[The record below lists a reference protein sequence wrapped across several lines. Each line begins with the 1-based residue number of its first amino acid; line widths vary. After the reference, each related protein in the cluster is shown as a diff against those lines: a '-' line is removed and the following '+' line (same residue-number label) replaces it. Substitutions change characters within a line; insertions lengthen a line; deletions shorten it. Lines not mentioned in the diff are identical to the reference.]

1 MAITL
6 HPSAVTIHAVRTGYS
21 VAASDLPIP
30 LLHPTGR
37 DPAERE
43 LKYHKVSVRM
53 QSPMRKLLF
62 ASMALAAWTPLWA
75 EPPQKI
81 DVSNLPAAAKMIDE
95 VVVPVPSEVFNVLDK
110 LGKPHW
116 EDVLR
121 PTEKS
126 VVVPSEPA
134 HIALR
139 LGTVIA
145 EGFIAV
151 EAENTEEVKKIGSNV
166 QKLAKALNVEKQ
178 VEKHANAI
186 IAGANKKDWASVR
199 LELDNTL
206 RDVKDAMQRL
216 NSEPL
221 SQLISIGGWLRGT
234 EALATVVTSSY
245 SKDGAELLHQ
255 PVLLDYFERKLSAMP
270 AKHKRLPLVTEVQKG
285 VLEIRPMV
293 GIEDGSQISAKSVEA
308 VGGVAGRL
316 IKAINSKGNGN

>member
-1 MAITL
+1 
-6 HPSAVTIHAVRTGYS
+6 
-21 VAASDLPIP
+21 
-30 LLHPTGR
+30 
-37 DPAERE
+37 
-43 LKYHKVSVRM
+43 
-53 QSPMRKLLF
+53 
-62 ASMALAAWTPLWA
+62 MALVSAAPAWA

-110 LGKPHW
+110 LQKPRW

-121 PTEKS
+121 ATDKS
-126 VVVPSEPA
+126 VSVPSEGA
-134 HIALR
+134 HTALR

-199 LELDNTL
+199 QELDNTM
-206 RDVKDAMQRL
+206 RDVKEAMIEL
-216 NSEPL
+216 NSESL

-234 EALATVVTSSY
+234 EALASVVNSGF
-245 SKDGAELLHQ
+245 SKDSAELLHQ
-255 PVLLDYFERKLSAMP
+255 PILLDYFERKLSAMP
-270 AKHKRLPLVTEVQKG
+270 QKYKSLPLVTDVQKG
-285 VLEIRPMV
+285 VLEIRPLV
-293 GIEDGSQISAKSVEA
+293 GIEDGTQISPKSVTE
-308 VGGVAGRL
+308 VGSVAGRL
-316 IKAINSKGNGN
+316 IKAINSKSN

>member
-1 MAITL
+1 
-6 HPSAVTIHAVRTGYS
+6 
-21 VAASDLPIP
+21 
-30 LLHPTGR
+30 
-37 DPAERE
+37 
-43 LKYHKVSVRM
+43 
-53 QSPMRKLLF
+53 MRKLLF

-75 EPPQKI
+75 DPPQKI
-81 DVSNLPAAAKMIDE
+81 DVSNLPAAAKMIDD

-121 PTEKS
+121 PTDKS
-126 VVVPSEPA
+126 VAVPSEPA
-134 HIALR
+134 HTALR

-199 LELDNTL
+199 AELDNTL
-206 RDVKDAMQRL
+206 RDVKDAMERL
-216 NSEPL
+216 NSQPL

-234 EALATVVTSSY
+234 EALATVVNSSY

-255 PVLLDYFERKLSAMP
+255 PVLLDYFDRKLTAMP
-270 AKHKRLPLVTEVQKG
+270 KGKRVPLVNEVQKG
-285 VLEIRPMV
+285 LVEIRPLV
-293 GIEDGSQISAKSVEA
+293 GIEDGSQISAKSVQA
-308 VGGVAGRL
+308 VGAVAGRL
-316 IKAINSKGNGN
+316 TKAINSKGNGN

>member
-1 MAITL
+1 
-6 HPSAVTIHAVRTGYS
+6 
-21 VAASDLPIP
+21 
-30 LLHPTGR
+30 
-37 DPAERE
+37 
-43 LKYHKVSVRM
+43 
-53 QSPMRKLLF
+53 MRKLLF
-62 ASMALAAWTPLWA
+62 ALLALAAAVPVWA

-110 LGKPHW
+110 LGSPRW
-116 EDVLR
+116 ADVLR

-126 VVVPSEPA
+126 VAVPSEAA
-134 HIALR
+134 HTALR

-151 EAENTEEVKKIGSNV
+151 EAKDKEEVKKIGSNV

-186 IAGANKKDWASVR
+186 IAGANKNDWPSVR
-199 LELDNTL
+199 QELDNTM
-206 RDVKDAMQRL
+206 REVREAMTEL
-216 NSEPL
+216 NSEAL

-234 EALATVVTSSY
+234 EALANVVNSSF

-270 AKHKRLPLVTEVQKG
+270 PKYKSLPLVTDVQKG
-285 VLEIRPMV
+285 VLDIRPLV
-293 GIEDGSQISAKSVEA
+293 GKDNGDKISPKSVEEI
-308 VGGVAGRL
+308 GTVAGRL
-316 IKAINSKGNGN
+316 TKAINSKSN